1 MLIVPI
7 IFLNNNIILLI
18 FIALLLLPV
27 YKVRKIIK
35 VRRAI
40 KLDKIKTYMNSKNN
54 DYTSINQKYI
64 EYERQILKLKKEF
77 SYKKTKAIE
86 LIEKRFAPPQITYDK
101 FISTV
106 ENVDKVFVSES
117 ETALD
122 MLRYSNEYSEDMDEQ
137 IKVRIKTLKLFSKQI
152 DNLTNELLMNM
163 SKDSNSDETIKN
175 LIDQMDQLIDS
186 VKEYN

>member
-1 MLIVPI
+1 M
-7 IFLNNNIILLI
+7 
-18 FIALLLLPV
+18 
-27 YKVRKIIK
+27 
-35 VRRAI
+35 
-40 KLDKIKTYMNSKNN
+40 
-54 DYTSINQKYI
+54 
-64 EYERQILKLKKEF
+64 
-77 SYKKTKAIE
+77 
-86 LIEKRFAPPQITYDK
+86 
-101 FISTV
+101 

-152 DNLTNELLMNM
+152 DDLTNELLMNM

-175 LIDQMDQLIDS
+175 LINQMDQLIDS